1 MRLLNLSSY
10 QTALRWVGPEVHL
23 ELYCELTSTQ
33 AAYYIL
39 LTTVCN
45 TILYSQIDIF
55 LDALNPMKGILVLIT
70 RLEDMTLRELKAM
83 AKLAHTGFSLGC
95 PWTG

>member
-1 MRLLNLSSY
+1 
-10 QTALRWVGPEVHL
+10 
-23 ELYCELTSTQ
+23 
-33 AAYYIL
+33 
-39 LTTVCN
+39 
-45 TILYSQIDIF
+45 LYSQIDVF

-70 RLEDMTLRELKAM
+70 RLEDMTLRELNAM